1 MFAMFYPS
9 AFVAWNQSGFED
21 KVVGRDCVGGE
32 RKRKRS
38 LRVRCR
44 RERLNVKRW
53 GSASDTTPKGI
64 LEPLKWH

>member
-44 RERLNVKRW
+44 RERLKVRER
-53 GSASDTTPKGI
+53 GSAGDTIPKDI